1 MAQGEIES
9 LIHVKT
15 PHISWIQAE
24 SSMQEAITIK
34 CYGNVHSRVKLKT
47 IRMTYNLLK
56 VTIKKLMMLNFVDG
70 HFSISISNDRCL
82 HETDQ

>member
-24 SSMQEAITIK
+24 SSMQGAITIK

-47 IRMTYNLLK
+47 IRGE
-56 VTIKKLMMLNFVDG
+56 F
-70 HFSISISNDRCL
+70 
-82 HETDQ
+82 Q